1 MLGITTSPSLGF
13 SAHGLHGTR
22 PASNIGLYARVVQ
35 SEQKSKD
42 SFKVF
47 SAVINACYF
56 LQIIVAAAL
65 TALGA
70 ANANNKAITAFGAI
84 NTVIAGFLTFLK
96 GSGLPGRLKYFGSE
110 WKKIREYIEQRERDF
125 SRQGCTLNVHEV
137 VNTIEQMYA
146 NTKREIEMNTPDSYN
161 SVSNLRAGA
170 ANSGL
175 GVIPEKTRVIDDSKI
190 EGIMGKLKGLEST
203 IGSFKSRIQEGVRD
217 MDGLVHHIQDDEKR
231 AESRM
236 RDLGDDIKRGIEEQ
250 KPRFTREMSQTVDN
264 AATEADQRVSQAE
277 NDLMAGVREARDRVE
292 EVRSS
297 LAAAETLGG
306 CSRLEGELQ
315 KH

>member
-35 SEQKSKD
+35 SEQKSKN

-161 SVSNLRAGA
+161 S
-170 ANSGL
+170 
-175 GVIPEKTRVIDDSKI
+175 I

-236 RDLGDDIKRGIEEQ
+236 RDLGDEIKRGIEEQ

-277 NDLMAGVREARDRVE
+277 NDLMAGQVKVLVDDMTIRK
-292 EVRSS
+292 
-297 LAAAETLGG
+297 G
-306 CSRLEGELQ
+306 
-315 KH
+315 